1 VAIHRHIDLEPQ
13 RGFEWYFLKPTSY
26 MPKDK
31 YQFLCALLSLLNEQ
45 NEVMKLDQGTMLK
58 NGPPQNIFY
67 S

>member
-1 VAIHRHIDLEPQ
+1 
-13 RGFEWYFLKPTSY
+13 